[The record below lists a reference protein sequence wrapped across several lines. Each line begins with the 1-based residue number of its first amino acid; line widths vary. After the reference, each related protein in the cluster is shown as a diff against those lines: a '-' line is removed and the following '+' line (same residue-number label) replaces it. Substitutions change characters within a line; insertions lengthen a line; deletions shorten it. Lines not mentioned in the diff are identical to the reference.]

1 MCIGEFLSYNAK
13 IECNKILTKK
23 VQFIF
28 FIISDYDLLNK
39 RLSFYM
45 YVSVFLLLNVLFKR
59 YVFSEKYVV

>member
-13 IECNKILTKK
+13 IKCNKTFTKK

-45 YVSVFLLLNVLFKR
+45 YVSVFLLFKC
-59 YVFSEKYVV
+59 VI